1 LIYGSRVQLAGLEAD
16 GPLLAALI
24 ANEPCD
30 ATIDELDQLRT
41 RVFDHLEAHEVA
53 LPARDA
59 RQLTQWFVDQRARA
73 VAPHRLEL
81 ERYRIAIRNS
91 TIALYESDIYGVMTW
106 LHNSQL
112 ERFAGSMIGR
122 RLNELLS
129 PADSARLDAIEAEVR
144 ETGESRALECQ
155 IQLGAA
161 TRSVFLNFEGRRD
174 ANGTIVGFVGSSVDI
189 TEPKRAEAE
198 LAAALAYRET
208 MLGILGHDLRNPLGA
223 IQGVVGLLALD
234 PNLTAPVK
242 KGLVHVDKATRRM
255 NEMIQTVLD
264 FTRARFHGGFPI
276 QRSAMSFEE
285 LCTSVIDEALLASP
299 ERTIT
304 LATAGDTHGEWDS
317 GRLAQ
322 VVANLVGNAVAH
334 GDRESPIALALAGD
348 TAVTLAVSNRGPT
361 LSAALRDRLFDPFTR
376 GSDGLRSGKG
386 LGLGLYIAHQI
397 VAAHA
402 GTIAVD
408 SSDGTT
414 VFTVSLPR
422 A

>member
-1 LIYGSRVQLAGLEAD
+1 MIYVSAVYLGGLEAD

-30 ATIDELDQLRT
+30 ATVDELDDLRA
-41 RVFDHLEAHEVA
+41 RVFDHLETHEVA

-59 RQLTQWFVDQRARA
+59 RRLTRWFVEQRTRA
-73 VAPHRLEL
+73 VAPHWLEL

-91 TIALYESDIYGVMTW
+91 PITLYESYPDGVLTW

-112 ERFAGSMIGR
+112 ERFSGSMIGR
-122 RLNELLS
+122 RLNELLT
-129 PADSARLDAIEAEVR
+129 PEDSARLDAVEAEVR
-144 ETGESRALECQ
+144 ATGEPRALELA
-155 IQLGAA
+155 IQLGSAK
-161 TRSVFLNFEGRRD
+161 RSVFLNFEGRRD
-174 ANGTIVGFVGSSVDI
+174 QSGTIVGFVGSSVDI

-234 PNLTAPVK
+234 PALAPPIK
-242 KGLVHVDKATRRM
+242 KGLVQVDKAARRM

-285 LCTSVIDEALLASP
+285 LCSSVIDEALLASP

-304 LATAGDTHGEWDS
+304 LTTTGDTRGEWDS

-322 VVANLVGNAVAH
+322 VVANLVGNAIAH
-334 GDRESPIALALAGD
+334 GDRESPVALALVATD
-348 TAVTLAVSNRGPT
+348 AITLAVSNRGPT
-361 LSAALRDRLFDPFTR
+361 LPAGLRDRLFDPFTR
-376 GSDGLRSGKG
+376 GADGLRAGKG

-397 VAAHA
+397 VSAHA
-402 GTIAVD
+402 GTIAVE
-408 SSDGTT
+408 SNDGTT